1 MIRLSAFSDEAGN
14 SLGEQIAALQRNA
27 IGLTELRSIDKK
39 NVKDLTEN
47 EAKAIFATLKHEGI
61 GLSAVGSPIG
71 KVKLSVDFDAYLDEV
86 RHVCTLA
93 NIFETDKI
101 RMFSFFDA
109 YDDPDRVVEY
119 LSRMVDVAKEY
130 GVKLC
135 HENEKKIFGDTAE
148 RVQYLMEKVE
158 GLRFVYDP
166 ANFLQVDEPAD
177 KTLPLLADKCEY
189 FHIKDVVSATGELVP
204 AGHGDGQIPLL
215 VRGIKRDTVLT
226 LEPHLKVFGSYAA
239 IDGEAM
245 KHRFR
250 FESNGEAFDAA
261 VKAMKDILTCEG
273 YKEIDGG
280 FVR

>member
-14 SLGEQIAALQRNA
+14 SLGEQIAALHRND
-27 IGLTELRSIDKK
+27 IRLTELRSIDKK
-39 NVKDLTEN
+39 NVKDFTEN
-47 EAKAIFATLKHEGI
+47 EAKEIHATLKSEGI

-71 KVKLSVDFDAYLDEV
+71 KVKLSVDFDAYLDDV

-109 YDDPDRVVEY
+109 YGDPDRVVEY
-119 LSRMVDVAKEY
+119 LSRMVDVAKGY
-130 GVKLC
+130 GVQLC

-148 RVQYLMEKVE
+148 RVLYLMERVE
-158 GLRFVYDP
+158 GLQFVYDP

-177 KTLPLLADKCEY
+177 KTLPLLSGRCAY
-189 FHIKDVVSATGELVP
+189 FHIKDVVSATEELVP
-204 AGHGDGQIPLL
+204 AGYGDGQIPLL
-215 VRGIKRDTVLT
+215 VRGINRDTVLT

-261 VKAMKDILTCEG
+261 VKAMKEILTREG
-273 YKEIDGG
+273 YTETNGG
-280 FVR
+280 FYK